1 MVYREMRRELEVR
14 QMSAVQQTYVTAEE
28 LYGMQDDGFRCELVR
43 GELVKM
49 PPAGFRHGDIG
60 LAVAS
65 HLRRHV
71 NAMRLGRVVASDTGY
86 QLSVDHVLAPDVSFV
101 SESRLP
107 ASGLPEGFFQGAPDI
122 AVEVISPS
130 EREQHILEKVGDYL
144 RYGCKMVVVIRPR
157 TRRVE
162 VHLPNRE
169 MQILESDDV
178 LDGGA
183 IVPGWQLPIAEIF
196 R

>member
-1 MVYREMRRELEVR
+1 M
-14 QMSAVQQTYVTAEE
+14 QQTYVTAEE
-28 LYGMQDDGFRCELVR
+28 LYGMQEDGFRCELVR

-49 PPAGFRHGDIG
+49 PPAGFKHGDIG

-65 HLRRHV
+65 HLHQHV

-101 SESRLP
+101 AESRLP
-107 ASGLPEGFFQGAPDI
+107 ASGLPEGFFQGAPDM

-130 EREQHILEKVGDYL
+130 EREQHISEKVGDYL

-157 TRRVE
+157 ARRVE

-169 MQILESDDV
+169 TQTLEPDDV
-178 LDGGA
+178 LDGGTA
-183 IVPGWQLPIAEIF
+183 VPGWQLPITEIF